1 MLRRSELHRFDRR
14 AVLTRAGTARFGVTC
29 PPSHMRDV
37 LAFFSDAGGGHRN
50 AVNALLAAAEE
61 IRPPFRLLPRNLSE
75 VLAEF
80 DLLRRFGRR
89 SIEETY
95 NELLRTGRTRHL
107 VPLLRVLHA
116 ASWLL
121 HRPMVRALA
130 RQLAAQRPAAV
141 LSVHPNFNALL
152 RDATRRAL
160 PGVPFMVLMT
170 DYADFPPHF
179 WIETGVD
186 RLIVGSARA
195 RDQALEQGLP
205 AERVSLSSGMVVNPR
220 FHRTDLA
227 RARAALRAELALP
240 EQAFVVLPCC
250 SAARARPRW
259 RRRRRPCCRPT
270 PRGTWSRSAA
280 RTRPCSSSSRARAAG
295 GAPRLR
301 GGGVTGFTDRVA
313 EFMAAADVLLA
324 KPGPGSLAEAFAC
337 RLPLV
342 VTCNPHT
349 IPQERHNAD
358 MLAETGL
365 GLVVRDWSE
374 MPAAAVRV
382 AREPG
387 LHARLR
393 ERLVALPPNRA
404 VDEALEVIGRELDA
418 RRGAANVSLIDFG
431 WDDGWARAF
440 VEHAPAGSEPARVTA
455 ELGPFLRVMVEAG
468 ELLAERSGRL
478 RHDAE
483 TRSELPVVGDWVA
496 LRRAAGA
503 ERGQV
508 VAVLPRRSRFAR
520 KAAGED
526 VREQVLAANIDTVFL
541 VAGLDRDFNPRR
553 LERALLLARE
563 NGATPVVVLNKS
575 DLAGDPAARRREIE
589 AVAQGAPVIV
599 TAARAGL
606 GLGDLAPFL
615 QPGRTVA
622 LLGSSGVGKSTLI
635 NRLLGFEKQRTRDVR
650 EVDSRGRH
658 TTTHREL
665 VLLPEGGVLIDT
677 PGMRELQLWASEQS
691 MGGTF
696 DDVAALGAGCGVP
709 RLRPPAGAALRGAGR
724 GRAGRTAGGAPGQ
737 LPEAGGRAAP
747 PRAPARRARPVRR
760 APQVAHD
767 PQDHARGEQ
776 APLRRGPNKTPAQ
789 LVSPACS
796 KSRD

>member
-1 MLRRSELHRFDRR
+1 
-14 AVLTRAGTARFGVTC
+14 
-29 PPSHMRDV
+29 MRDV

-61 IRPPFRLLPRNLSE
+61 TRPPFRLLPRNLSE

-80 DLLRRFGRR
+80 DVLRRFGRR

-130 RQLAAQRPAAV
+130 RQLVAQRPAAV

-179 WIETGVD
+179 WIEPGVD
-186 RLIVGSARA
+186 RLIVGSSRA

-220 FHRTDLA
+220 FHGTDLA

-240 EQAFVVLPCC
+240 EQAFVVLLLFGGKG
-250 SAARARPRW
+250 AAEMTPLSEALLRADPDW
-259 RRRRRPCCRPT
+259 HVVAICGKNAPLQQQLEAC
-270 PRGTWSRSAA
+270 AA
-280 RTRPCSSSSRARAAG
+280 

-301 GGGVTGFTDRVA
+301 VTGFTDRVA

-324 KPGPGSLAEAFAC
+324 KPGPGSLAEAFSC

-358 MLAETGL
+358 MLAASGL

-393 ERLVALPPNRA
+393 ERLAALPPNRA
-404 VDEALEVIGRELDA
+404 VYEALEVVGRELDA
-418 RRGAANVSLIDFG
+418 A
-431 WDDGWARAF
+431 
-440 VEHAPAGSEPARVTA
+440 
-455 ELGPFLRVMVEAG
+455 
-468 ELLAERSGRL
+468 
-478 RHDAE
+478 
-483 TRSELPVVGDWVA
+483 
-496 LRRAAGA
+496 
-503 ERGQV
+503 
-508 VAVLPRRSRFAR
+508 
-520 KAAGED
+520 
-526 VREQVLAANIDTVFL
+526 
-541 VAGLDRDFNPRR
+541 
-553 LERALLLARE
+553 
-563 NGATPVVVLNKS
+563 
-575 DLAGDPAARRREIE
+575 AARR
-589 AVAQGAPVIV
+589 
-599 TAARAGL
+599 T
-606 GLGDLAPFL
+606 
-615 QPGRTVA
+615 
-622 LLGSSGVGKSTLI
+622 
-635 NRLLGFEKQRTRDVR
+635 
-650 EVDSRGRH
+650 
-658 TTTHREL
+658 
-665 VLLPEGGVLIDT
+665 
-677 PGMRELQLWASEQS
+677 
-691 MGGTF
+691 
-696 DDVAALGAGCGVP
+696 
-709 RLRPPAGAALRGAGR
+709 
-724 GRAGRTAGGAPGQ
+724 
-737 LPEAGGRAAP
+737 
-747 PRAPARRARPVRR
+747 
-760 APQVAHD
+760 
-767 PQDHARGEQ
+767 
-776 APLRRGPNKTPAQ
+776 
-789 LVSPACS
+789 
-796 KSRD
+796 